1 MEDPVIAGQAEELV
15 KEVSFSRKGES
26 GKGIGERGEREKVKE
41 EGKDRGKGGGGEKG
55 RGEYTEYTESV
66 CSYKFV

>member
-15 KEVSFSRKGES
+15 KEVSFSRKGEP
-26 GKGIGERGEREKVKE
+26 GKGRGERGEREKVKE
-41 EGKDRGKGGGGEKG
+41 EGKDRGKGGGEKG